1 MFRAK
6 VGLFMSFPF
15 SVDNRSIADVA
26 GEGNNK
32 IQF

>member
-6 VGLFMSFPF
+6 VVFMSFPF